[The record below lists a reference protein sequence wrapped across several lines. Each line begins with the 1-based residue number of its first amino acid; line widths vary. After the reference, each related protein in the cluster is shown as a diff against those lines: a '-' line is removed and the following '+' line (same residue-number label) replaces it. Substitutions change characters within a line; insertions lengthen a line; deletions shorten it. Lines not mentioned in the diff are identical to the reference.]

1 MYLGEGHSGDDG
13 QHDLLPLGGVGVLL
27 VLQQPG
33 LQGAGGLP
41 GGVLTARRSI
51 AAGIP
56 GDRPSTTT
64 SEQGVRSWGRHD
76 SRSSWAEMEMFEL
89 RELPV
94 SIIRVLSEAV
104 LIRVVGWD
112 LRRSRLCRH
121 GPFFGV
127 EWALHNKKYEI

>member
-41 GGVLTARRSI
+41 GGVLTARRSV

-56 GDRPSTTT
+56 GDRPSTHQ
-64 SEQGVRSWGRHD
+64 SRESGHGVGMTADPAGLKWRCWNCVSYPYL
-76 SRSSWAEMEMFEL
+76 SSGYCPKL
-89 RELPV
+89 Y
-94 SIIRVLSEAV
+94 S
-104 LIRVVGWD
+104 
-112 LRRSRLCRH
+112 
-121 GPFFGV
+121 
-127 EWALHNKKYEI
+127 